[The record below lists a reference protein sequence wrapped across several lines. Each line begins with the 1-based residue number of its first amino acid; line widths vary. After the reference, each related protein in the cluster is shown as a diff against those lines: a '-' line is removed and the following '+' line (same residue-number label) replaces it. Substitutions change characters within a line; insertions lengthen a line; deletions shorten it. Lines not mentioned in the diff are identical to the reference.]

1 MKRLIIVAAL
11 FALTGCATQDY
22 KMYTD
27 TQRSMA
33 IAQYQADA
41 QVETAKWNALAEAAK
56 TGDVTAKVAVAMA
69 VQASSNGG
77 NGGLK
82 NQQNQ
87 VAAPR
92 SIGDYAF
99 QWASLIVPTTS
110 QFLTA
115 AYTVKKQTDL
125 GIAQSNNAAA
135 TAASTNA
142 AMTNIAGA
150 GFNAVTSTT
159 NAGYAA
165 TTSIANS
172 GFASN
177 ASIANSGF
185 ASATAIAGKIQAPQ
199 PNVTISGN
207 TGASINAG
215 NVGTSA
221 SGQASWW
228 DSRDMSNKPVTTTTT
243 STSTTSTLTCT
254 TGPC

>member
-33 IAQYQADA
+33 IAQYQADS

-69 VQASSNGG
+69 VQAASNGG
-77 NGGLK
+77 NGGPK

-87 VAAPR
+87 VVAPR

-99 QWASLIVPTTS
+99 QWASLIVPTTT

-172 GFASN
+172 GFAS
-177 ASIANSGF
+177 
-185 ASATAIAGKIQAPQ
+185 ATAIAGKIQAPQ

-228 DSRDMSNKPVTTTTT
+228 DSRDMSNRPVTTT
-243 STSTTSTLTCT
+243 TTSTLTCT